1 MTEEK
6 AEKKEK
12 KKTQDRLIT
21 VKQDLFCREYITN
34 GGDASAAYQKIYS
47 AKASYATTHGNA
59 SKMLKKPYI
68 RAYLQKLREPL
79 QKKLEYTARDCFN
92 KLCEIQQLALS
103 KKKQMFVDGEIIE
116 TVDDKDL
123 ANALKAEEMK
133 GKLLGL
139 FKDTTV
145 NIQNDIDTTVN
156 INFIKKIKK

>member
-1 MTEEK
+1 
-6 AEKKEK
+6 
-12 KKTQDRLIT
+12 
-21 VKQDLFCREYITN
+21 
-34 GGDASAAYQKIYS
+34 
-47 AKASYATTHGNA
+47 
-59 SKMLKKPYI
+59 
-68 RAYLQKLREPL
+68 
-79 QKKLEYTARDCFN
+79 
-92 KLCEIQQLALS
+92 
-103 KKKQMFVDGEIIE
+103 MFVDGEITE